1 MDRKMDRKMD
11 GKMDRKMGRKPIIA
25 GALAALAAT
34 AASVW
39 AAPDLHLRGG
49 RFRPLAY
56 SELDPAQRAVADAAL
71 ASGRTS
77 FDGPLN
83 ISLRSPEMTELSR
96 GLDAYL
102 RTKSTAI
109 PEKLKEIA
117 IMLTAR
123 FWGGQFVW
131 YSHRQQALDAGLSAA
146 FIDAMAAGE
155 RPAQMTP
162 DEAVVLDFCEQLLA
176 TRQVDDTNFRAMA
189 DRFGER
195 GIVELVGLMGRY
207 HSLSMLFAID
217 RYPLPDG
224 ARQEIDRPK

>member
-1 MDRKMDRKMD
+1 MR
-11 GKMDRKMGRKPIIA
+11 GKLIMAGAA
-25 GALAALAAT
+25 GALAGAACIW
-34 AASVW
+34 AVSVW

-56 SELDPAQRAVADAAL
+56 AELDPAQKALADAAL

-83 ISLRSPEMTELSR
+83 INLRSPEMATLA
-96 GLDAYL
+96 GPLTNYL
-102 RTKSTAI
+102 RFKSTAI
-109 PEKLKEIA
+109 PPNLKQIA

-123 FWGGQFVW
+123 FWGGQYVW

-155 RPAQMTP
+155 RPANMTA
-162 DEAVVLDFCEQLLA
+162 DEAIVLDFCQQLLA
-176 TRQVDDTNFRAMA
+176 TRQVDDAAFKVMA
-189 DRFGER
+189 ERFGER
-195 GIVELVGLMGRY
+195 GIVELVGLMGQY
-207 HSLSMLFAID
+207 HTLTMLFAID
-217 RYPLPDG
+217 RYPLPEG

>member
-1 MDRKMDRKMD
+1 MARI
-11 GKMDRKMGRKPIIA
+11 MGRNMHRKLIIA
-25 GALAALAAT
+25 GALAALAGA

-56 SELDPAQRAVADAAL
+56 GELAPAQKALADAAL

-83 ISLRSPEMTELSR
+83 INLRSPEMAELSAPL
-96 GLDAYL
+96 GAYL
-102 RTKSTAI
+102 RFKSTAI
-109 PEKLKEIA
+109 PPKLKEIA

-131 YSHRQQALDAGLSAA
+131 YSHRPQALAAGLSAA

-155 RPAQMTP
+155 RPAKMTA
-162 DEAVVLDFCEQLLA
+162 DEAIVLDFCEELLA
-176 TRQVDDTNFRAMA
+176 TRQVSDGNFKALA

-195 GIVELVGLMGRY
+195 GIVELVGLMGQY
-207 HSLSMLFAID
+207 HTLSMLFAID
-217 RYPLPDG
+217 RYPLPEG
-224 ARQEIDRPK
+224 ARQEIDKPK

>member
-1 MDRKMDRKMD
+1 MDQKMRRKLM
-11 GKMDRKMGRKPIIA
+11 IA
-25 GALAALAAT
+25 GVLVALAG

-39 AAPDLHLRGG
+39 AAPDLHLRGD

-56 SELDPAQRAVADAAL
+56 GELNPAQKTLADAAL

-83 ISLRSPEMTELSR
+83 INLRSPEMAELAAPL
-96 GLDAYL
+96 GAYL
-102 RTKSTAI
+102 RFKSTAI
-109 PEKLKEIA
+109 PPNLKQIA

-123 FWGGQFVW
+123 FWGGQYVW

-155 RPAQMTP
+155 RPANMTP
-162 DEAVVLDFCEQLLA
+162 EEAVVFDFCQELLA
-176 TRQVDDTNFRAMA
+176 TRQVSDAHFKAMA

-195 GIVELVGLMGRY
+195 GIVELVGLMGQY
-207 HSLSMLFAID
+207 HTLSMLFAID
-217 RYPLPDG
+217 RYPLPEG

>member
-1 MDRKMDRKMD
+1 MRRKL
-11 GKMDRKMGRKPIIA
+11 IIA
-25 GALAALAAT
+25 GALVALAG
-34 AASVW
+34 AAAAVT

-56 SELDPAQRAVADAAL
+56 SELDPAQKALTDAAL

-77 FDGPLN
+77 FEGPFN
-83 ISLRSPEMTELSR
+83 MQLRSPEMAELAR

-109 PEKLKEIA
+109 PEKLKEIG

-123 FWGGQFVW
+123 FWGGQYVW

-155 RPAQMTP
+155 RPANMTP
-162 DEAVVLDFCEQLLA
+162 DEATVLEFCEELLA
-176 TRQVDDTNFRAMA
+176 TRQVSDAHFKAMA

-207 HSLSMLFAID
+207 HALSMLFAID
-217 RYPLPDG
+217 RYPLPEG
-224 ARQEIDRPK
+224 ARQEIDRPR

>member
-1 MDRKMDRKMD
+1 
-11 GKMDRKMGRKPIIA
+11 MGRKPPRKLIIA
-25 GALAALAAT
+25 GAVIALAGAV
-34 AASVW
+34 AAVT

-56 SELDPAQRAVADAAL
+56 AELNPAQKAL
-71 ASGRTS
+71 ADTAIAGGRTS
-77 FDGPLN
+77 FEGPFN
-83 ISLRSPEMTELSR
+83 IQLRSPEMTELSR

-109 PEKLKEIA
+109 PERLKEIG
-117 IMLTAR
+117 IMVTAR
-123 FWGGQFVW
+123 FWGGQYVW

-146 FIDAMAAGE
+146 FIDAMAAGQ
-155 RPAQMTP
+155 RPAVMTP
-162 DEAVVLDFCEQLLA
+162 DEAIVLEFCEELLA
-176 TRQVDDTNFRAMA
+176 TRQVSDAHFKAMA

-217 RYPLPDG
+217 RYPLPEG

>member
-1 MDRKMDRKMD
+1 MARMLRRKL
-11 GKMDRKMGRKPIIA
+11 IIA
-25 GALAALAAT
+25 GALVALAGAV
-34 AASVW
+34 AAVT

-56 SELDPAQRAVADAAL
+56 AELDPAQKALADAAL
-71 ASGRTS
+71 ASGRIS
-77 FDGPLN
+77 FEGPFN
-83 ISLRSPEMTELSR
+83 IQLRSPEMSELSR

-109 PEKLKEIA
+109 PERLKEIG

-123 FWGGQFVW
+123 FWGGQYVW

-146 FIDAMAAGE
+146 FIDAMAAGA
-155 RPAQMTP
+155 RPATMTA
-162 DEAVVLDFCEQLLA
+162 DEAIVLDFCQQLLA
-176 TRQVDDTNFRAMA
+176 ARQVDDANYKAMA

-195 GIVELVGLMGRY
+195 GVVELVGLMGQY
-207 HSLSMLFAID
+207 HTLTMLLAID

-224 ARQEIDRPK
+224 AREEIDRPK

>member
-1 MDRKMDRKMD
+1 
-11 GKMDRKMGRKPIIA
+11 MGRKLIIA
-25 GALAALAAT
+25 GALVALAGAVAVVT
-34 AASVW
+34 
-39 AAPDLHLRGG
+39 AAPDLQLRGG

-56 SELDPAQRAVADAAL
+56 AELNPAQKAL
-71 ASGRTS
+71 ADTALTSGRTS
-77 FDGPLN
+77 FDGPFN
-83 ISLRSPEMTELSR
+83 IQLRSPEMTELAR

-102 RTKSTAI
+102 RTKSTAM
-109 PEKLKEIA
+109 PERMKEIG

-123 FWGGQFVW
+123 FWGGQYVW

-155 RPAQMTP
+155 RPANMTP
-162 DEAVVLDFCEQLLA
+162 DEAIVLEFCEELLA
-176 TRQVDDTNFRAMA
+176 TRQVSDAHFKAMA

-217 RYPLPDG
+217 RYPLPEG

>member
-1 MDRKMDRKMD
+1 MRAMRTAVRRKL
-11 GKMDRKMGRKPIIA
+11 IIA
-25 GALAALAAT
+25 GALVALTAA

-56 SELDPAQRAVADAAL
+56 GELNPAQKALADAAL
-71 ASGRTS
+71 ANGRTS
-77 FDGPLN
+77 FDGPFN
-83 ISLRSPEMTELSR
+83 ISLRSPEMTALSQD
-96 GLDAYL
+96 LDAYL

-109 PEKLKEIA
+109 PPKLKEIA

-123 FWGGQFVW
+123 FWGGQFAW
-131 YSHRQQALDAGLSAA
+131 YSHRPQALDAGLSAA
-146 FIDAMAAGE
+146 FIDAMAAGA
-155 RPAQMTP
+155 RPAAMTA
-162 DEAVVLDFCEQLLA
+162 DEAIVLDFCEQLLA
-176 TRQVDDTNFRAMA
+176 TRQVDDANFKAMA

-207 HSLSMLFAID
+207 HTLSMLFSVD
-217 RYPLPDG
+217 RYPLPEG

>member
-1 MDRKMDRKMD
+1 MDRKMD

-83 ISLRSPEMTELSR
+83 IGLRSPEMTELSR

>member
-1 MDRKMDRKMD
+1 MDRKMD
-11 GKMDRKMGRKPIIA
+11 GKMHRKMGRKPIIA

-56 SELDPAQRAVADAAL
+56 SELDSAQRAVADAAL

-109 PEKLKEIA
+109 PETLKEIA

-207 HSLSMLFAID
+207 HTLSMLFAID

>member
-1 MDRKMDRKMD
+1 MRRKL
-11 GKMDRKMGRKPIIA
+11 IIA
-25 GALAALAAT
+25 GALVALAGA

-39 AAPDLHLRGG
+39 AAPELRLRGD

-56 SELDPAQRAVADAAL
+56 AELNPAQKAVADAAL

-83 ISLRSPEMTELSR
+83 ITLRSPEMAELSAP
-96 GLDAYL
+96 LAAYL
-102 RTKSTAI
+102 RFKSTAI
-109 PEKLKEIA
+109 PPKLKQIG

-123 FWGGQFVW
+123 FWGGQYVW

-155 RPAQMTP
+155 RPANMSS
-162 DEAVVLDFCEQLLA
+162 DEAIVYDFSTELLQTRGVRDA
-176 TRQVDDTNFRAMA
+176 TYKALA

-195 GIVELVGLMGRY
+195 SVVETVALMG
-207 HSLSMLFAID
+207 HFHGLTMLFAVD
-217 RYPLPDG
+217 RYPLPAD
-224 ARQEIDRPK
+224 APDAIKAPM

>member
-1 MDRKMDRKMD
+1 MH
-11 GKMDRKMGRKPIIA
+11 RKMGRKPIIA

-195 GIVELVGLMGRY
+195 GIVELVGLIGRY
-207 HSLSMLFAID
+207 HTLSMLFAID

>member
-123 FWGGQFVW
+123 FWGGQYVW

-207 HSLSMLFAID
+207 HTLSMLFAID